1 MPYKTFPPI
10 VAVKSSATGA
20 LSCARASTVPLPP
33 ALPTEPASLG
43 FGGGPIVGEWGA
55 YPLIGLMPHKTFGFA
70 GALISLKW
78 AGGARPFQD
87 FYCVKML
94 GAASRRRSAAARTI
108 LVVAK
113 SACRRFRLFG
123 KSGTRSLAP
132 PLPTVTAP
140 LGHGG
145 NPWTKHF
152 PPSAPSANGGLTR

>member
-70 GALISLKW
+70 GAPDITQMGRRSPPISRFLLRKKCL
-78 AGGARPFQD
+78 APLRGGAALPRGQSSSSQSPLITAFAILA
-87 FYCVKML
+87 K
-94 GAASRRRSAAARTI
+94 AAS
-108 LVVAK
+108 
-113 SACRRFRLFG
+113 
-123 KSGTRSLAP
+123 
-132 PLPTVTAP
+132 AP
-140 LGHGG
+140 LLLL
-145 NPWTKHF
+145 F
-152 PPSAPSANGGLTR
+152 PL